1 MDGYIS
7 PEVLAGLKAEQ
18 LRSEK
23 KRSRLRVLSSGQ
35 QFKVL
40 SSWDTGFALENTEQP
55 HLRGVVDLFD
65 GPNHISHCLIIHST
79 VEDGRILYEFKRST
93 PPADR
98 PAYDFVNER
107 TEPIALLT

>member
-18 LRSEK
+18 IRSEK
-23 KRSRLRVLSSGQ
+23 KRSRLRVKSSDQ
-35 QFKVL
+35 EFKVL
-40 SSWDTGFALENTEQP
+40 SSWATGFALEDTEHP

-65 GPNHISHCLIIHST
+65 GPQHVSHCLIIHST

-98 PAYDFVNER
+98 PAYDFVTDR
-107 TEPIALLT
+107 PAPIALLT